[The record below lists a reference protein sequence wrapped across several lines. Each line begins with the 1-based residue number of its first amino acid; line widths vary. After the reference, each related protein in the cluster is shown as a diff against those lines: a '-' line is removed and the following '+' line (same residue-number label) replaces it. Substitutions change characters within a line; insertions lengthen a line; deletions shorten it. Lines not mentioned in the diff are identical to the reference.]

1 MTSKMTNVNNR
12 PVKGI
17 ILVWLALTMPTIAPP
32 VYCQPVFYSQSL
44 QNLYYSLPASCRL
57 NIPVADTVVH
67 CSEIVPDG
75 AAPVTFC
82 WDEYEMLAHVGYR
95 FLNSAEMLQNLN
107 PAVIRFL
114 EREILALLVT
124 GNLAQKLAT
133 NSDNGISIALNGNTP
148 KREFYRSRDGLP
160 YLLQHVSGINIRYE
174 DGKRYRVDINC
185 GQEQTLTFNFVADA
199 ELLSDMDKKER
210 DDYISAQLSH
220 HRAKAGATPHIP
232 ACSDAT
238 MQIYRDSVFVC
249 KGGSFMIPQINGNI
263 YYMKTDGLF
272 QPVFG
277 KNWIAETLS
286 NVMLAPAGRSY
297 TIQITQRVY
306 GGEIRRYELNSRDFF
321 DYFSGNCDLYF
332 GIETVERDV
341 LTGTLILADKN
352 DGNIHIAFVSIS
364 VLDLLNGGTMKI
376 QLDANIPKHN
386 VETIFGKKR
395 EGKPQIFKE
404 IK

>member
-1 MTSKMTNVNNR
+1 
-12 PVKGI
+12 
-17 ILVWLALTMPTIAPP
+17 
-32 VYCQPVFYSQSL
+32 
-44 QNLYYSLPASCRL
+44 
-57 NIPVADTVVH
+57 
-67 CSEIVPDG
+67 
-75 AAPVTFC
+75 
-82 WDEYEMLAHVGYR
+82 
-95 FLNSAEMLQNLN
+95 
-107 PAVIRFL
+107 
-114 EREILALLVT
+114 
-124 GNLAQKLAT
+124 
-133 NSDNGISIALNGNTP
+133 
-148 KREFYRSRDGLP
+148 
-160 YLLQHVSGINIRYE
+160 
-174 DGKRYRVDINC
+174 
-185 GQEQTLTFNFVADA
+185 
-199 ELLSDMDKKER
+199 
-210 DDYISAQLSH
+210 
-220 HRAKAGATPHIP
+220 
-232 ACSDAT
+232 
-238 MQIYRDSVFVC
+238 VFVC

-352 DGNIHIAFVSIS
+352 VGNIHIAFVSIS